1 MGAAAA
7 AADGGSGGGGGGR
20 CISGILRTQTGYCF

>member
-7 AADGGSGGGGGGR
+7 AADGGSGGGGR